1 MSMTSFGDE
10 NALFLAELI
19 GFRLQSDFQAAARS
33 QGSAHRQSGSRGQP
47 LSQQWT
53 LSLFEGE
60 VASVRLRRRDWHELA
75 SMFDLENISDIEAD
89 ILSHLDRL
97 WPEPCWEEDPFDFLR
112 DYL

>member
-1 MSMTSFGDE
+1 MSTNSFGDE

-19 GFRLQSDFQAAARS
+19 GFRLQSDFQAAARG
-33 QGSAHRQSGSRGQP
+33 QGVASRRTASGRQS
-47 LSQQWT
+47 LSQRWT
-53 LSLFEGE
+53 LSVFESE
-60 VASVRLRRRDWHELA
+60 VSSARLRRRDWHELA
-75 SMFDLENISDIEAD
+75 SMFDLDNISDIEAD

>member
-19 GFRLQSDFQAAARS
+19 GFRLQSDLQAASRS
-33 QGSAHRQSGSRGQP
+33 QGIANGRLAGGGQP
-47 LSQQWT
+47 IPPRWT
-53 LSLFEGE
+53 FSLFESE
-60 VASVRLRRRDWHELA
+60 TVSIRLRRRDWHELA
-75 SMFDLENISDIEAD
+75 AMFDLEDINDIEAD